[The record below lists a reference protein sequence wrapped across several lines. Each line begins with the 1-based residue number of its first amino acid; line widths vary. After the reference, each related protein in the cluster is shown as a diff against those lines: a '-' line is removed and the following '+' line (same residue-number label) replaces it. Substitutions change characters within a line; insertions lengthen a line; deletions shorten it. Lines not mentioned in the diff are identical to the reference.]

1 MAKEES
7 SKKNKRPT
15 AEKRMLQNA
24 KKRMRN
30 RVFKS
35 RIKTAIRTFEQASSQ
50 KEENAS
56 VQLSQVYSLL
66 DKGVKIGVVKKNQ
79 AARLKSKYASH

>member
-24 KKRMRN
+24 KKRVRN
-30 RVFKS
+30 RLFKS
-35 RIKTAIRTFEQASSQ
+35 RIKTAIRSFEQAISKKDKQ
-50 KEENAS
+50 APT
-56 VQLSQVYSLL
+56 QLNQVYSML

-79 AARLKSKYASH
+79 AARLKSKYASR